1 MKKKIIIVSGDPNSI
16 NSELIY
22 KCWKKIN
29 KSLRN
34 QIILISNFELLKKQF
49 KKLNYSIS
57 MTQVKDIND
66 FEKINKLKVL
76 NINLNFKKPFK
87 VKNKPASEF
96 ILKSLDTAHKL
107 GLNENVKGII
117 NCAINKNL
125 LKKDGSGV
133 TEYLA
138 LKCNVP
144 RDSEVMLITNGVLGV
159 VPITTHINL
168 REVAKKIKKKLIIRK
183 IKSLDKCFKDLFKRK
198 PKIGLLGLNPHNAE
212 FRKDS
217 EEMKLINPS
226 VKQLK
231 KCGIKINGPLISD
244 ITFVNDYNNYDVIV
258 GLYHDQV
265 LSPFKSMFKF
275 DAINLTL
282 GLKYLRVSPDHGTA
296 ANLIGKK
303 KADPMSLI
311 KCVEFINKFGKK

>member
-29 KSLRN
+29 KSLRH
-34 QIILISNFELLKKQF
+34 QIIFISNYELLKKQF

-57 MTQVKDIND
+57 MTQIQDINN
-66 FEKINKLKVL
+66 FKKTNKLKVL
-76 NINLNFKKPFK
+76 NIDLDFKKPFE
-87 VKNKPASEF
+87 VKNKSASKF
-96 ILKSLDTAHKL
+96 ILKSLNTAHKL
-107 GLNENVKGII
+107 GLNENVRGVI
-117 NCAINKNL
+117 NCVINKNL
-125 LKKDGSGV
+125 LKKDRSGV

-144 RDSEVMLITNGVLGV
+144 RDSEVMLITNGVFSV
-159 VPITTHINL
+159 VPITTHIDL
-168 REVAKKIKKKLIIRK
+168 KDVSKKIKKRLIVNK
-183 IKSLDKCFKDLFKRK
+183 IKSLDKCFKNLFKRK

-217 EEMKLINPS
+217 EEMNLIIPS
-226 VKQLK
+226 VKQLRK
-231 KCGIKINGPLISD
+231 NTIKIKGPLISD
-244 ITFVNDYNNYDVIV
+244 ITFVNDYKTYDVIV
-258 GLYHDQV
+258 GMYHDQV

-275 DAINLTL
+275 NAINLTL

-296 ANLIGKK
+296 NNLIGKK
-303 KADPMSLI
+303 KADPISLI
-311 KCVEFINKFGKK
+311 KCVEFINKFGR

>member
-29 KSLRN
+29 KSLRH

-49 KKLNYSIS
+49 KELNYPTS
-57 MTQVKDIND
+57 MIQIKDINN
-66 FEKINKLKVL
+66 FRKSNKLKVL
-76 NINLNFKKPFK
+76 NIKCNFKKPFK
-87 VKNKPASEF
+87 VKNKSASEF
-96 ILKSLDTAHKL
+96 IIKSLNTAHKL
-107 GLNENVKGII
+107 GLNEDVKGII

-125 LKKDGSGV
+125 LKKKRSGV

-138 LKCNVP
+138 LKCNIP
-144 RDSEVMLITNGVLGV
+144 KDSEVMFITNGVLSV
-159 VPITTHINL
+159 VPITTHIDL
-168 REVAKKIKKKLIIRK
+168 KDVAKKIKKRLIVRK

-212 FRKDS
+212 FRKNS
-217 EEMKLINPS
+217 EEMKLIIPS
-226 VKQLK
+226 IKQLK
-231 KCGIKINGPLISD
+231 KNGIKIEGPLISD

-258 GLYHDQV
+258 GMYHDQV

-275 DAINLTL
+275 NAINLTL

-296 ANLIGKK
+296 SNLIAKK
-303 KADPMSLI
+303 KANPISLI
-311 KCVEFINKFGKK
+311 RCVEFINKFGK

>member
-29 KSLRN
+29 KSLRH
-34 QIILISNFELLKKQF
+34 QIILISNFNLLKKQF
-49 KKLNYSIS
+49 KRLNYSVS
-57 MTQVKDIND
+57 MARIKNIHDL
-66 FEKINKLKVL
+66 EKIKKLKVL
-76 NINLNFKKPFK
+76 DINLEFKKPFH
-87 VKNKPASEF
+87 VKNKSASEF
-96 ILKSLDTAHKL
+96 IIKCLNAAHKL
-107 GLNENVKGII
+107 ALSKNVKGII
-117 NCAINKNL
+117 NCSINKNL
-125 LKKDGSGV
+125 LKKDRSGI

-144 RDSEVMLITNGVLGV
+144 KDTEVMLITNGALSV
-159 VPITTHINL
+159 VPITTHIDL
-168 REVAKKIKKKLIIRK
+168 KDVAKRIKKKLIIKK
-183 IKSLDKCFKDLFKRK
+183 IKSLDKCFKDLFKKK

-217 EEMKLINPS
+217 EEKKLIIPA
-226 VKQLK
+226 VKQLRK
-231 KCGIKINGPLISD
+231 NGIKIKGPLISD

-258 GLYHDQV
+258 GMYHDQV

-275 DAINLTL
+275 NAINLTL
-282 GLKYLRVSPDHGTA
+282 GLKYLRVSPDHGPA

-303 KADPMSLI
+303 RADPMSLI
-311 KCVEFINKFGKK
+311 RCVEFINKFGK